1 MSVRVVYDALPA
13 PRGFT
18 PWRLCGVDD
27 SAQSDESAQS
37 AFVED
42 MERMLVGEAEQQ
54 AALRA
59 FGVGAGYHERKNFLM
74 MTRLKTFSRWKQWRQ
89 QLASYRDALF
99 HHRYANKPDYPQELV
114 DRVESEVQK
123 QLEVEFPNPGQR
135 LPAMIPLTFNKMTR
149 A

>member
-1 MSVRVVYDALPA
+1 MSARVVYDSLQTQRAFA
-13 PRGFT
+13 
-18 PWRLCGVDD
+18 PWRLCGVEDH
-27 SAQSDESAQS
+27 SHSDELART
-37 AFVED
+37 AFLRD
-42 MERMLVGEAEQQ
+42 MEQLLVGEAEQQ
-54 AALRA
+54 VRLRA
-59 FGVGAGYHERKNFLM
+59 FGTKAGYHERKNFLM

-123 QLEVEFPNPGQR
+123 QLEVEFPSPGQR